1 MENDDRWL
9 QQQQLDEQ
17 QQWEEAVKAAL
28 QRERDLLAAKPK
40 KTPKEQNHAQI

>member
-1 MENDDRWL
+1 MYEDDIDR
-9 QQQQLDEQ
+9 QQTEQDE